1 MTIDDASVLRT
12 PLLQRFVDAVGEA
25 VAAQDLPAGAAA
37 GVARSVFDALKHPAP
52 AAAAVASRV
61 PACVHLQGALGAA
74 QAGPQSVA
82 RVGKAFAA
90 IETMLPWKRRAN
102 TESLGPHFAASHGNA
117 VIIGAGGLEP
127 RTDVMV
133 GASLMAPRLQY
144 PDHRHPP
151 EEIYFVL
158 SKGSWRQQD
167 RPWHEPGPG
176 GIVFNPSNIV
186 HAMLSGEEP
195 LLAIWCL
202 WTRDNPYP

>member
-1 MTIDDASVLRT
+1 M
-12 PLLQRFVDAVGEA
+12 
-25 VAAQDLPAGAAA
+25 
-37 GVARSVFDALKHPAP
+37 PAP
-52 AAAAVASRV
+52 QASWILQPTTRMWCGRSGRSRCGFSSFTVTPFSSRV
-61 PACVHLQGALGAA
+61 LP
-74 QAGPQSVA
+74 S
-82 RVGKAFAA
+82 
-90 IETMLPWKRRAN
+90 IEMALPWKQRVN

-127 RTDVMV
+127 RTDVRI

-176 GIVFNPSNIV
+176 GIVYNPSNIV
-186 HAMLSGEEP
+186 HAMLSGGDP
-195 LLAIWCL
+195 LLTIWCL